1 MFNTVSYKLETLYF
15 QQNHN
20 SRHEVKEKILPKI
33 NFRCS
38 DEFEKY
44 IFDVMDI
51 TGMNK
56 TEVILGLCNDGKV
69 NGNTKQAKKQTEIIY
84 ILTAILHEVI
94 FIRSS
99 INQDKKI
106 DILVLNSL
114 CEIEEIVREIR
125 NDMSGI

>member
-1 MFNTVSYKLETLYF
+1 M
-15 QQNHN
+15 
-20 SRHEVKEKILPKI
+20 PKI

-114 CEIEEIVREIR
+114 CEIEEIVRETR